1 MHWTTHTTF
10 LTWFWLVL
18 NYFCTFTY
26 RSRKFSPE
34 GVWEIILFFFFT
46 GPRGLFS
53 VILLCEIIKFEF
65 FQICACCISLISI
78 FFFFYIYT
86 GQKIVWWI
94 PSQAMT
100 GRPNMEF
107 VYFYFFLLI
116 VETWELEVANYV
128 RGCKLCF
135 KMFWSSSVLRISKYV
150 YKCRYDY
157 FNNQRVQGN
166 LS

>member
-1 MHWTTHTTF
+1 MESINCQTSSNLCTEQ
-10 LTWFWLVL
+10 LVQL
-18 NYFCTFTY
+18 SLHDSDLCSTIFVHSH

-46 GPRGLFS
+46 GPRALFS

-78 FFFFYIYT
+78 FFFFFYIYT

-128 RGCKLCF
+128 SKCF
-135 KMFWSSSVLRISKYV
+135 GVLVSW
-150 YKCRYDY
+150 
-157 FNNQRVQGN
+157 G
-166 LS
+166 

>member
-1 MHWTTHTTF
+1 MESINCQTSSN
-10 LTWFWLVL
+10 L
-18 NYFCTFTY
+18 CTEQLSLHDSDLCSTIFVH
-26 RSRKFSPE
+26 SRIDLENFRQ

-46 GPRGLFS
+46 GPRALFS

-78 FFFFYIYT
+78 FFFFFYIYT

-128 RGCKLCF
+128 SKCF
-135 KMFWSSSVLRISKYV
+135 GVLV
-150 YKCRYDY
+150 LW
-157 FNNQRVQGN
+157 G
-166 LS
+166 

>member
-1 MHWTTHTTF
+1 MESINWQTSSN
-10 LTWFWLVL
+10 L
-18 NYFCTFTY
+18 CTEQLIQLSLHDSDLCSTIFVHSH

-46 GPRGLFS
+46 GPRALFS

-65 FQICACCISLISI
+65 FQICACCLSLISI

-128 RGCKLCF
+128 SKCF
-135 KMFWSSSVLRISKYV
+135 GVLVSW
-150 YKCRYDY
+150 
-157 FNNQRVQGN
+157 G
-166 LS
+166 